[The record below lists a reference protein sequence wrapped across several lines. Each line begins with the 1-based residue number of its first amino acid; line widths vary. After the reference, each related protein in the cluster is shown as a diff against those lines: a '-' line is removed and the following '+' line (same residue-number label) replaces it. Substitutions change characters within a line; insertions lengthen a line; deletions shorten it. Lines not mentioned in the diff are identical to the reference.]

1 MTKKDKQ
8 KEKKRKRASLKNNI
22 KNLKSGIN
30 ELKKLEQEKQNLVEE
45 VNEVQTKLNVALAGI
60 ESAKKLNETYLERFK
75 NLQSL
80 YRSSEEKLINKV
92 KRLKKKYGNIHQ
104 ELEDTIGNYL
114 KEKNEIKPLC
124 RQLLNSQISII
135 KYY

>member
-1 MTKKDKQ
+1 M
-8 KEKKRKRASLKNNI
+8 KNNI

-45 VNEVQTKLNVALAGI
+45 VNEVQTKLNVTLASI
-60 ESAKKLNETYLERFK
+60 ESAKKSNENYLERFK

-114 KEKNEIKPLC
+114 KEKNEIEPLR